1 VITVTDNPNNAT
13 LLDQIKATADELAIA
28 VKSLSDGLGYRDLPD
43 WGGQHFRL
51 LAKPQLAIISHG
63 SFSSYDVGATWW
75 SIDHNLGIRHSQIN
89 QASLTRSDLRR
100 YNTLLMPSN
109 YGRLNKSQLSA
120 LKAWV
125 EQGGTLIAHAQSAGS
140 LATKDGLGSVRQIGD
155 TFEKSADYDISM
167 QREWLSLQD
176 DVEMEN
182 VMQHTLNTEVAYPWS
197 DTPKPLT
204 KAQLEKRNKWQKRFM
219 PSGAIVA
226 GRTDQHH
233 WLTFG
238 VDEILP
244 LLYGDQPVL
253 MSDDKSE
260 AVVRIGVISQDES
273 SKTEQADSAFGW
285 STIPSGHKLNV
296 RMSGL
301 LWPEATQRIAN
312 SAYLTRERLGRGQ
325 IILFSGEPNFR
336 GSARG
341 SNRLL
346 LNAIVYGAGLGTS
359 AKVEL

>member
-1 VITVTDNPNNAT
+1 
-13 LLDQIKATADELAIA
+13 
-28 VKSLSDGLGYRDLPD
+28 
-43 WGGQHFRL
+43 
-51 LAKPQLAIISHG
+51 
-63 SFSSYDVGATWW
+63 
-75 SIDHNLGIRHSQIN
+75 
-89 QASLTRSDLRR
+89 
-100 YNTLLMPSN
+100 
-109 YGRLNKSQLSA
+109 
-120 LKAWV
+120 
-125 EQGGTLIAHAQSAGS
+125 
-140 LATKDGLGSVRQIGD
+140 
-155 TFEKSADYDISM
+155 
-167 QREWLSLQD
+167 
-176 DVEMEN
+176 
-182 VMQHTLNTEVAYPWS
+182 
-197 DTPKPLT
+197 
-204 KAQLEKRNKWQKRFM
+204 M

-226 GRTDQHH
+226 GRTDQQH

-238 VDEILP
+238 VEETLP

-260 AVVRIGVISQDES
+260 AVVRIGVISPDDS
-273 SKTEQADSAFGW
+273 FQAEHASSAFGW
-285 STIPSGHKLNV
+285 STIPTGHKLTV

-301 LWPEATQRIAN
+301 LWPEAAQRVAN